1 MDAWWE
7 GLSALNKGFALA
19 ALFFTVLFAWQI
31 ISMLI
36 GLDVHGDSD
45 VSHDGFDSADGH
57 ADAGHE
63 VHHHGYGSHDAGHQ
77 LGGEVT
83 FTLVSVRSVLAFATL
98 FAWAGTLYLMTGTS
112 PITAIAL
119 SALWGLAAMFGVSY
133 VVYKLLQL
141 QEVGNVSLW
150 TAIGEEG
157 VVYMDV
163 PAEGAG
169 KVRIKVGGVVSFI
182 GARSGIESSLVAGTK
197 VRVSRI
203 IDSRT
208 VEVVPFDY
216 GQGG

>member
-1 MDAWWE
+1 MEAWWE

-31 ISMLI
+31 VSMLI

-45 VSHDGFDSADGH
+45 VSHGGIDHPD
-57 ADAGHE
+57 ADAGIS
-63 VHHHGYGSHDAGHQ
+63 HHGYGSHDAGHQ

-98 FAWAGTLYLMTGTS
+98 FGWAGSLYLRTGTS

-150 TAIGEEG
+150 TSIGEEG

-216 GQGG
+216 GQGE